1 MAALDEYILLVLF
14 VLLLKIVHNHLKL
27 FLNLDWSITAV
38 YLLM

>member
-14 VLLLKIVHNHLKL
+14 VLLLKNVHNPKT
-27 FLNLDWSITAV
+27 FLEFGMGHNSCV